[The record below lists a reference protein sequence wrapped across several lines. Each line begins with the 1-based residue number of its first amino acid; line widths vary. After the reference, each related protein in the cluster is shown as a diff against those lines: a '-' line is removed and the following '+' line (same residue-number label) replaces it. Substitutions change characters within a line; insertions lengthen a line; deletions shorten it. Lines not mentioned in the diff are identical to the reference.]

1 MYWLDILFFFL
12 QTKLINVAESI
23 SSKLSYFT
31 ELDKIGTRLSSP
43 AFSVTSDSF
52 LPLLTRLDECISF
65 TEKNV
70 SVVSMIRWTLF
81 CISFSFVQM
90 HYKESQLYL
99 TRFKQYLQRSLGLV
113 KQHVDTLRTTT
124 ASILPKPVSPILVAI
139 ISVYTNIYIYIYT
152 NINYLTPLYAIV
164 QIIIFQGNDNNR
176 AYLHSF

>member
-1 MYWLDILFFFL
+1 MYWLDIWFFFL

-70 SVVSMIRWTLF
+70 SVVSIIRWILF

-113 KQHVDTLRTTT
+113 KQHVVNTLRTTT

-139 ISVYTNIYIYIYT
+139 ISVHTNIYT
-152 NINYLTPLYAIV
+152 NINYLTPYM
-164 QIIIFQGNDNNR
+164 R
-176 AYLHSF
+176 